1 MRGRRA
7 YSRRFRQENPI
18 HASRLSLL
26 KCGMAESSIRDF
38 HAHIYFDAD
47 QLDRAQALARA
58 AQQRF
63 NVPVGHF
70 HRNPVG
76 PHPRGSCQL
85 TVRPEQFGDFAQ
97 WIALNRDGLTIFA
110 HTSTGD
116 DRSDHTEHV
125 IWFGPSET
133 LDLSIFGEA

>member
-1 MRGRRA
+1 MSERA
-7 YSRRFRQENPI
+7 
-18 HASRLSLL
+18 
-26 KCGMAESSIRDF
+26 IRDF

-47 QLDRAQALARA
+47 QLDRAQSLAA
-58 AQQRF
+58 AAHDRF
-63 NVPVGHF
+63 GVPVGRF
-70 HRNPVG
+70 HVHPVG
-76 PHPRGSCQL
+76 APPRGSCQL

-116 DRSDHTEHV
+116 DLPDHTDHV

-133 LDLSIFGEA
+133 LDLSVLV

>member
-1 MRGRRA
+1 
-7 YSRRFRQENPI
+7 
-18 HASRLSLL
+18 
-26 KCGMAESSIRDF
+26 MAEGSIRDF

-47 QLDRAQALARA
+47 QLDRAQRLAEA
-58 AQQRF
+58 AHARF
-63 NVPVGHF
+63 GVPVDRF
-70 HRNPVG
+70 HTIPIG

-110 HTSTGD
+110 HTSTGED
-116 DRSDHTEHV
+116 LPDHTEHV

-133 LDLSIFGEA
+133 LNLGIFAEA